1 MLKKAL
7 TVVLTLDTS
16 LDDEI
21 YHILNITVTLDGS
34 KGILKGQS
42 QDEDVVTPTKSEGFP
57 NFIVELRGFRWEK

>member
-7 TVVLTLDTS
+7 IVVLTLDTS
-16 LDDEI
+16 SDDEI

-42 QDEDVVTPTKSEGFP
+42 QDEDVATPIKSEGFP